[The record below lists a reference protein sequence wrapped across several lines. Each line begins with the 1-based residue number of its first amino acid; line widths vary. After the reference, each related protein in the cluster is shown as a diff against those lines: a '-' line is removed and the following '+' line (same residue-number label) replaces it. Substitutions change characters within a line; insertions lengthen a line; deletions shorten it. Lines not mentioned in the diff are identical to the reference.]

1 MKALHN
7 LVRIHR
13 WQLDERRRQFAQLE
27 KLRTD
32 LCRQEAKLAEEMAA
46 EQDAATKA
54 GASATTY
61 PAYLQEARA
70 RQKRVTDSIAEVE
83 RQMLTAQQE
92 IAEAYTEAKKYETA
106 LSHMEK
112 RDLARRERV
121 ERIAQDDL
129 AIDMHRRKKSG

>member
-32 LCRQEAKLAEEMAA
+32 LGRQEAKLAEEMAA

-70 RQKRVTDSIAEVE
+70 RQKRVTDS
-83 RQMLTAQQE
+83 